1 MANPRYP
8 TSGCIGANSAAPIP
22 VAFESASG
30 NGEMGAN
37 QFQPGLAMYGDGNTQ
52 WAVGRASGAVS
63 TGSCTFNPTTFLI
76 TDAAGSYTA
85 DTALADG
92 ELGWV
97 RLTAGAN
104 P

>member
-8 TSGCIGANSAAPIP
+8 TSGCIGANSADPIP
-22 VAFESASG
+22 VAFES
-30 NGEMGAN
+30 NGEMGTN
-37 QFQPGLAMYGDGNTQ
+37 QFQPGLAMYGDANTQ

-63 TGSCTFNPTTFLI
+63 VGTCTFNPTTFLI
-76 TDAAGSYTA
+76 TDTAGSYTA

-92 ELGWV
+92 DLGWV